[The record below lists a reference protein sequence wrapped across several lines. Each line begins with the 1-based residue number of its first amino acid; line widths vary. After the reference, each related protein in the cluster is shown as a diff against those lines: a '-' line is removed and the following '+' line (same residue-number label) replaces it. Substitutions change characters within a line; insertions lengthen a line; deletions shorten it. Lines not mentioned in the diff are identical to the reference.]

1 MQRIAYARDLLKK
14 GGFTFDKDRS
24 IERSRRKTAAWPK
37 DEAEMQQVWKDMVE
51 EQLLSE
57 ILRRETVARLAK
69 EQNKP
74 DPLANEKPAEE
85 KLLMRYERIQR
96 NIQETDLEDVAE
108 TLLSAVAMTYDPH
121 TDYMAPAKWT
131 ASRFPWARSSPASAP
146 CWAVKTTAPPKS
158 RVSSWAVRLTNP
170 ESSS

>member
-1 MQRIAYARDLLKK
+1 
-14 GGFTFDKDRS
+14 
-24 IERSRRKTAAWPK
+24 
-37 DEAEMQQVWKDMVE
+37 MQQVWKDMVE

-96 NIQETDLEDVAE
+96 NIQETSSYRPQHGECCKYRQGAWLPEG
-108 TLLSAVAMTYDPH
+108 
-121 TDYMAPAKWT
+121 
-131 ASRFPWARSSPASAP
+131 SRGRAD
-146 CWAVKTTAPPKS
+146 
-158 RVSSWAVRLTNP
+158 
-170 ESSS
+170 

>member
-1 MQRIAYARDLLKK
+1 MSGAREIRQRIAAVGKTRQITSAMQRIAYARDLLKK

-74 DPLANEKPAEE
+74 DPLANEKPVEE
-85 KLLMRYERIQR
+85 KPFCVTPARVCMLFPI
-96 NIQETDLEDVAE
+96 
-108 TLLSAVAMTYDPH
+108 LSAISLM
-121 TDYMAPAKWT
+121 K
-131 ASRFPWARSSPASAP
+131 SS
-146 CWAVKTTAPPKS
+146 
-158 RVSSWAVRLTNP
+158 L
-170 ESSS
+170 